1 MASRAGGGAG
11 YQWSKYSALHVLP
24 PDDPYYCGLRARIPN
39 FAKSKAQKEKEAKYG
54 RIGERRDKEGH
65 PMVWHGPQR
74 GYGPDGINL
83 QAPAGH
89 PDPIYAGFRSRPEDR
104 GPRGRPGHHR
114 GGEVFVSLVEK
125 VNAPP
130 LL

>member
-1 MASRAGGGAG
+1 MILAILAILAILVILAILAILVLLVILAILAILVILAILAIRALKSL
-11 YQWSKYSALHVLP
+11 QPLF

-74 GYGPDGINL
+74 GYLENGEPPSSQSGMKL
-83 QAPAGH
+83 TF
-89 PDPIYAGFRSRPEDR
+89 DPQE
-104 GPRGRPGHHR
+104 
-114 GGEVFVSLVEK
+114 
-125 VNAPP
+125 
-130 LL
+130 